1 MLLRPQLN
9 FRSSSFLLST
19 IYSFPPPELP
29 AIRPRLIPLLQ
40 VPLRR
45 YFAHF
50 HLLLNTVC
58 TAYPTPC
65 RLSPTLGRLSPDL
78 ILVR

>member
-50 HLLLNTVC
+50 HLLLNTNLHR
-58 TAYPTPC
+58 YPFTP
-65 RLSPTLGRLSPDL
+65 SPAH
-78 ILVR
+78 